1 MIGVRFSENKCCRN
15 SQCKKVLW
23 LSMLLL
29 TSFIIGCEDQE
40 RNNVTWGW
48 GSLVERYSFLS
59 DFPAYDGGI
68 AKYDYQEVEDSVLL
82 YVVLDYVDKPFV
94 VAYFKKLEDS
104 GFEMKSDL
112 RIYKKY
118 KENQNYK
125 LIVEVDIMSITF
137 KKIPLTKEPPMDQ
150 SDELALST
158 FEGID
163 GATAG
168 NYRAVISWYGASFP
182 LTFDVMCGN
191 GMVGP
196 VNTGRMRQEP
206 AWNYTSTSTMGLW
219 SSAYSAILG
228 CNKALTAINEGKFS
242 RDGVSDEQIN
252 NIKAENLFLRALA
265 YFDLVRVY
273 AQPYGYIKANGITGV
288 EAMGVPIVLKDDL
301 SARPSRNTVAE
312 VYENLIIP
320 DLVEAERLMSDSYV
334 RAGVKDVVATVTK
347 PVIQALMA
355 RVYLHHEDWQLAA
368 DYATKVIK
376 NGRFRLLSGDRFVSM
391 WDGSVDVA
399 PQSGSEII
407 FEVYVSQSDGSRS
420 DLGDYLTAPEV
431 AGGAGYGDVR
441 VSNDLIDLYD
451 ATDVRLTGLT
461 KTNSKY
467 PGYRWSTKFPGKNGL
482 LAYNNVP
489 VLRISE
495 MYLIRSEAIYRGA
508 TVSGVTAIDDLNR
521 VATNRNAEAY
531 ATVTLD
537 NLFEESR
544 KEFLFEGHIFFD
556 MKRLQKSLVR
566 TDYDL
571 DPLTKNIDFPSYRWA
586 LPIPENDILYNDN
599 MDQNPGYQSK

>member
-196 VNTGRMRQEP
+196 VNTGRMRMEP

-242 RDGVSDEQIN
+242 RNGVSDEQIN

-467 PGYRWSTKFPGKNGL
+467 SGYRWSTKYPGKNGQ

-531 ATVTLD
+531 ASVTLD

-599 MDQNPGYQSK
+599 MDQNPGY

>member
-1 MIGVRFSENKCCRN
+1 
-15 SQCKKVLW
+15 
-23 LSMLLL
+23 
-29 TSFIIGCEDQE
+29 
-40 RNNVTWGW
+40 
-48 GSLVERYSFLS
+48 
-59 DFPAYDGGI
+59 
-68 AKYDYQEVEDSVLL
+68 
-82 YVVLDYVDKPFV
+82 
-94 VAYFKKLEDS
+94 
-104 GFEMKSDL
+104 
-112 RIYKKY
+112 
-118 KENQNYK
+118 
-125 LIVEVDIMSITF
+125 
-137 KKIPLTKEPPMDQ
+137 MDQ

-242 RDGVSDEQIN
+242 RNGVSDEQIN

-431 AGGAGYGDVR
+431 AG
-441 VSNDLIDLYD
+441 
-451 ATDVRLTGLT
+451 RLW
-461 KTNSKY
+461 
-467 PGYRWSTKFPGKNGL
+467 R
-482 LAYNNVP
+482 
-489 VLRISE
+489 
-495 MYLIRSEAIYRGA
+495 RSSIERPHRF
-508 TVSGVTAIDDLNR
+508 V
-521 VATNRNAEAY
+521 
-531 ATVTLD
+531 
-537 NLFEESR
+537 
-544 KEFLFEGHIFFD
+544 
-556 MKRLQKSLVR
+556 
-566 TDYDL
+566 
-571 DPLTKNIDFPSYRWA
+571 
-586 LPIPENDILYNDN
+586 
-599 MDQNPGYQSK
+599 

>member
-1 MIGVRFSENKCCRN
+1 MIGVRFSESKCCRN
-15 SQCKKVLW
+15 FQCKKVLW

-29 TSFIIGCEDQE
+29 TSFIVGCEDQE

-48 GSLVERYSFLS
+48 GALVERYSFLS

-68 AKYDYQEVEDSVLL
+68 AKYDYREAEDSVSLC
-82 YVVLDYVDKPFV
+82 VVLDYVDKPFV
-94 VAYFKKLEDS
+94 TAYFKKLEDS
-104 GFEMKSDL
+104 GFELKSDL
-112 RIYKKY
+112 RSYEKY

-125 LIVEVDIMSITF
+125 LIVEVDIMSLTF
-137 KKIPLTKEPPMDQ
+137 KKIPWTKEPPMDP
-150 SDELALST
+150 SDEWPLST

-228 CNKALTAINEGKFS
+228 CNKALTAIDEGKFS

-334 RAGVKDVVATVTK
+334 RSGVKDVVATVTK

-531 ATVTLD
+531 ASVTLD

-599 MDQNPGYQSK
+599 MDQNPGY

>member
-206 AWNYTSTSTMGLW
+206 TWNYTSTSTMGLW

-228 CNKALTAINEGKFS
+228 CNKALTAIDEGKFS

-531 ATVTLD
+531 ASVTLD

-544 KEFLFEGHIFFD
+544 KEFLFEGHVFFD

-599 MDQNPGYQSK
+599 MDQNPGY

>member
-1 MIGVRFSENKCCRN
+1 MIGVRFSESKCCRN
-15 SQCKKVLW
+15 FQCKKVLW

-29 TSFIIGCEDQE
+29 TSFIVGCEDQE

-48 GSLVERYSFLS
+48 GALVERYSFLS

-68 AKYDYQEVEDSVLL
+68 AKYDYREAEDSVSLC
-82 YVVLDYVDKPFV
+82 VVLDYVDKPFV
-94 VAYFKKLEDS
+94 TAYFKKLEDS
-104 GFEMKSDL
+104 GFELKSDL
-112 RIYKKY
+112 RSYEKY

-125 LIVEVDIMSITF
+125 LIVEVDIMSLTF
-137 KKIPLTKEPPMDQ
+137 KKIPWTKVPPMDP
-150 SDELALST
+150 SDGWPP

-228 CNKALTAINEGKFS
+228 CNKALTAIDEGKFS

-376 NGRFRLLSGDRFVSM
+376 NGRYRLLSGDRFVSM
-391 WDGSVDVA
+391 WDGTLDVA

-461 KTNSKY
+461 KTNGRY
-467 PGYRWSTKFPGKNGL
+467 PGYRWSTKYPGKNGL

-599 MDQNPGYQSK
+599 MDQNPGY

>member
-228 CNKALTAINEGKFS
+228 CNKALTAIDEGKFS

-544 KEFLFEGHIFFD
+544 KEFLFEGHVFFD

-571 DPLTKNIDFPSYRWA
+571 DPLMKNIDFPSYRWA

-599 MDQNPGYQSK
+599 MDQNPGY

>member
-228 CNKALTAINEGKFS
+228 CNKALTAINEGKFT

-467 PGYRWSTKFPGKNGL
+467 PGYRWSTKYPGKNGQ

-544 KEFLFEGHIFFD
+544 KEFLFEGHVFFD

>member
-1 MIGVRFSENKCCRN
+1 MIGVRFSESKCCRN
-15 SQCKKVLW
+15 FQCKKVLW

-29 TSFIIGCEDQE
+29 TSFIVGCEDQE

-48 GSLVERYSFLS
+48 GALVERYSFLS

-68 AKYDYQEVEDSVLL
+68 AKYDYREAEDSVSLC
-82 YVVLDYVDKPFV
+82 VVLDYVDKPFV
-94 VAYFKKLEDS
+94 TAYFKKLEDS
-104 GFEMKSDL
+104 GFELKSDL
-112 RIYKKY
+112 RSYEKY

-125 LIVEVDIMSITF
+125 LIVEVDIMSLTF
-137 KKIPLTKEPPMDQ
+137 KKIPWTKEPPMDP
-150 SDELALST
+150 SDEWPLLT

-242 RDGVSDEQIN
+242 RNGVSDEQIN

-467 PGYRWSTKFPGKNGL
+467 PGYRWSTKYPGKGGL

-508 TVSGVTAIDDLNR
+508 TVSGVTDIDDLNR

-544 KEFLFEGHIFFD
+544 KEFLFEGHVFFD

-571 DPLTKNIDFPSYRWA
+571 DPLMKNIDFPSYRWA
-586 LPIPENDILYNDN
+586 LPIPENDILNNKN
-599 MDQNPGYQSK
+599 MDQNPGY

>member
-1 MIGVRFSENKCCRN
+1 MIGVRFSESKCCRN
-15 SQCKKVLW
+15 FQCKKVLW

-29 TSFIIGCEDQE
+29 TSFIVGCEDQE

-48 GSLVERYSFLS
+48 GALVERYSFLS

-68 AKYDYQEVEDSVLL
+68 AKYDYREAEDSVSLC
-82 YVVLDYVDKPFV
+82 VVLDYVDKPFV
-94 VAYFKKLEDS
+94 TAYFKKLEDS
-104 GFEMKSDL
+104 GFELKSDL
-112 RIYKKY
+112 RSYEKY

-125 LIVEVDIMSITF
+125 LIVEVDIMSLTF
-137 KKIPLTKEPPMDQ
+137 KKIPWTKEPPMDP
-150 SDELALST
+150 SDEWPLST

-196 VNTGRMRQEP
+196 VNTGRMRMEP

-586 LPIPENDILYNDN
+586 LPIPENDILNNDN
-599 MDQNPGYQSK
+599 IDQNPGY

>member
-1 MIGVRFSENKCCRN
+1 MIGVRFSESKCCRN
-15 SQCKKVLW
+15 FQCKKVLW

-29 TSFIIGCEDQE
+29 TSFIVGCEDQE

-48 GSLVERYSFLS
+48 GALVERYSFLS

-68 AKYDYQEVEDSVLL
+68 AKYDYREAEDSVSLC
-82 YVVLDYVDKPFV
+82 VVLDYVDKPFV
-94 VAYFKKLEDS
+94 TAYFKKLEDS
-104 GFEMKSDL
+104 GFELKSDL
-112 RIYKKY
+112 RSYEKY

-125 LIVEVDIMSITF
+125 LIVEVDIMSLTF
-137 KKIPLTKEPPMDQ
+137 KKIPWTKVPPMDP
-150 SDELALST
+150 SDGWPP

-196 VNTGRMRQEP
+196 VNTGRMRMEP

-376 NGRFRLLSGDRFVSM
+376 NGRYRLLSGDRFVSM
-391 WDGSVDVA
+391 WDGTLDVA

-461 KTNSKY
+461 KTNGRY
-467 PGYRWSTKFPGKNGL
+467 PGYRWSTKYPGKNGL

-599 MDQNPGYQSK
+599 MDQNPGY

>member
-1 MIGVRFSENKCCRN
+1 MIGVRFSESKCCRN
-15 SQCKKVLW
+15 FQCKKVLW

-29 TSFIIGCEDQE
+29 TSFIVGCEDQE

-48 GSLVERYSFLS
+48 GALVERYSFLS

-68 AKYDYQEVEDSVLL
+68 AKYDYREAEDSVSLC
-82 YVVLDYVDKPFV
+82 VVLDYVDKPFV
-94 VAYFKKLEDS
+94 TAYFKKLEDS
-104 GFEMKSDL
+104 GFELKSDL
-112 RIYKKY
+112 RSYEKY

-125 LIVEVDIMSITF
+125 LIVEVDIMSLTF
-137 KKIPLTKEPPMDQ
+137 KKIPWTKEPPMDP
-150 SDELALST
+150 SDEWPLST

-461 KTNSKY
+461 KTNSRY
-467 PGYRWSTKFPGKNGL
+467 PGYRWSTKYPGKGGL

-531 ATVTLD
+531 ASVTLD

-586 LPIPENDILYNDN
+586 LPIPENDILNNDN
-599 MDQNPGYQSK
+599 IDQNPGY

>member
-228 CNKALTAINEGKFS
+228 CNKALTAIDEGKFS

-531 ATVTLD
+531 ASVTLD

-599 MDQNPGYQSK
+599 MDQNPGY

>member
-228 CNKALTAINEGKFS
+228 CNKALTAIDEGKFS

-288 EAMGVPIVLKDDL
+288 EAMGVPIVLKDDI

-544 KEFLFEGHIFFD
+544 KEFLFEGHVFFD

-599 MDQNPGYQSK
+599 MDQNPGY

>member
-94 VAYFKKLEDS
+94 TAYFKKLEDS
-104 GFEMKSDL
+104 GFELKSDL
-112 RIYKKY
+112 RSYEKY

-125 LIVEVDIMSITF
+125 LIVEVDIMSLTF
-137 KKIPLTKEPPMDQ
+137 KKIPWTKEPPMDP
-150 SDELALST
+150 SDEWPLST
-158 FEGID
+158 FECLD

-219 SSAYSAILG
+219 SSAYGAILG
-228 CNKALTAINEGKFS
+228 CNKVLTAIDEGKFS

-273 AQPYGYIKANGITGV
+273 AQPYGYIKEKGLTGV

-531 ATVTLD
+531 ASVTLD

-544 KEFLFEGHIFFD
+544 KEFLFEGHVFFD

-566 TDYDL
+566 NDYVL
-571 DPLTKNIDFPSYRWA
+571 DPLTKDIDFPSYRWA
-586 LPIPENDILYNDN
+586 LPIPENDILYNN
-599 MDQNPGYQSK
+599 NIDQNPGY

>member
-196 VNTGRMRQEP
+196 VNTGRMRMEP

-441 VSNDLIDLYD
+441 VSNDLINLYD

-467 PGYRWSTKFPGKNGL
+467 SGYRWSTKYPGKNGQ

-599 MDQNPGYQSK
+599 MDQNPGY

>member
-228 CNKALTAINEGKFS
+228 CNKALTAIDEGKFS

-467 PGYRWSTKFPGKNGL
+467 PGYRWSTKYPGKNGQ

-544 KEFLFEGHIFFD
+544 KEFLFEGHVFFD

-599 MDQNPGYQSK
+599 MDQNPGY

>member
-1 MIGVRFSENKCCRN
+1 MIGVRFSESKCCRN
-15 SQCKKVLW
+15 FQCKKVLW

-29 TSFIIGCEDQE
+29 TSFIVGCEDQE

-48 GSLVERYSFLS
+48 GALVERYSFLS

-68 AKYDYQEVEDSVLL
+68 AKYDYREAEDSVSLC
-82 YVVLDYVDKPFV
+82 VVLDYVDKPFV
-94 VAYFKKLEDS
+94 TAYFKKLEDS
-104 GFEMKSDL
+104 GFELKSDL
-112 RIYKKY
+112 RSYEKY

-125 LIVEVDIMSITF
+125 LIVEVDIMSLTF
-137 KKIPLTKEPPMDQ
+137 KKIPWTKEPPMDP
-150 SDELALST
+150 SDEWPLST

-228 CNKALTAINEGKFS
+228 CNKALTAINEGKFT

-273 AQPYGYIKANGITGV
+273 AQPYGYIKEKGLTGV

-441 VSNDLIDLYD
+441 VSNDLINLYD

-467 PGYRWSTKFPGKNGL
+467 SGYRWSTKYPGKNGQ

-531 ATVTLD
+531 ASVTLD

>member
-1 MIGVRFSENKCCRN
+1 
-15 SQCKKVLW
+15 
-23 LSMLLL
+23 
-29 TSFIIGCEDQE
+29 
-40 RNNVTWGW
+40 
-48 GSLVERYSFLS
+48 
-59 DFPAYDGGI
+59 
-68 AKYDYQEVEDSVLL
+68 
-82 YVVLDYVDKPFV
+82 
-94 VAYFKKLEDS
+94 
-104 GFEMKSDL
+104 
-112 RIYKKY
+112 
-118 KENQNYK
+118 
-125 LIVEVDIMSITF
+125 
-137 KKIPLTKEPPMDQ
+137 MDQ

-242 RDGVSDEQIN
+242 RNGVSDEQIN

-431 AGGAGYGDVR
+431 AGRAGYGDVR

-467 PGYRWSTKFPGKNGL
+467 PGYRWSTKYPGKGGL

-508 TVSGVTAIDDLNR
+508 TVSGVTDIDDLNR

-537 NLFEESR
+537 NLFDSIQQGEMKELNIIVKADVQGSAEAVKQSLEKISNDEVRVRVIHAGVGAISKSDVDLADASNAIIIGFNVRPDNVAKEEAAATKVEMRMYRVIYDAINDVTDAMKGMLAPKFREVSLGELQVR
-544 KEFLFEGHIFFD
+544 QVYKISNVGTVAGCRVTSGKITRDSKVRVVRDGIVITEDEIASLKRFKDDAKEVAEGYECGVTLAKFADVKEGDVYEAFK
-556 MKRLQKSLVR
+556 MEE
-566 TDYDL
+566 
-571 DPLTKNIDFPSYRWA
+571 YR
-586 LPIPENDILYNDN
+586 D
-599 MDQNPGYQSK
+599 